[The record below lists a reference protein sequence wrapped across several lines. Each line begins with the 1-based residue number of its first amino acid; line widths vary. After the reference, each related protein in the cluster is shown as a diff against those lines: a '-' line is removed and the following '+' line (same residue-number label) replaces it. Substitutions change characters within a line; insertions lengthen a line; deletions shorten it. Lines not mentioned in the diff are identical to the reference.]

1 MDLKQYHSGI
11 LNSLYYK
18 MLNIT
23 AFLRLRERI
32 VTLWIN
38 ISQGEVI
45 ASQKIFVRNK
55 TGFDILL
62 RIKHL

>member
-1 MDLKQYHSGI
+1 
-11 LNSLYYK
+11 